1 MGVLPLLPHLVF
13 DYRTF
18 TLRLRVWHMGA
29 PDSGLSKLTV
39 PEGNLLLLLDTAG
52 SKSYG
57 YDGSV
62 KWALNV
68 EDVLPARTRRASL
81 AKWEPRFRSTPGTG
95 PPRCSD

>member
-18 TLRLRVWHMGA
+18 TLRLRGVAHGE

-39 PEGNLLLLLDTAG
+39 PEGNLLPLLDTADR
-52 SKSYG
+52 KSYG
-57 YDGSV
+57 YDGTV
-62 KWALNV
+62 KWALNT
-68 EDVLPARTRRASL
+68 EDVLSARTRRASL
-81 AKWEPRFRSTPGTG
+81 AEWSPRFRSTPGTG